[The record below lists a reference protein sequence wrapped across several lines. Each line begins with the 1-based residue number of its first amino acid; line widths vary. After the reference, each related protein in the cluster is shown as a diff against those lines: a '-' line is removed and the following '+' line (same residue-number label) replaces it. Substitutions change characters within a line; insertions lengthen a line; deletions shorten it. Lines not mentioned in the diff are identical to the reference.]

1 MSTASN
7 YLERTYAGVLGKII
21 GVYLGRPVEGWPFG
35 EITERFGE
43 IRHYIN
49 DQLNIPIVTA
59 DDDISGSFGFSR
71 SVVDHAGRGPLTA
84 GQVGETW
91 LNYIIEDRTILW
103 WGGRGRSTEHTAY
116 LNLARGMKAPDSGSF
131 DANGKTLPVQVGA
144 QIFVDAFAMMSPGD
158 PLRAGAMAR
167 TAASVSHDGAAVEAA
182 GFIAAMQALAY
193 TETRLE
199 LLLDVSSEELGDP
212 VLLRILHDVRTWCD
226 ATDEWREVRE
236 RIDTKYGYERFAGPC
251 PVTTNFAAVVAS
263 VLLGGDSFRRALS
276 VAASAGWDTDSN
288 AGVVGAFNGIRLGL
302 EGLDEEA
309 DLRTPIGDRLFVV
322 TADGGECITDAVRE
336 TYAIDAGRRV
346 LDGEPSAARSA
357 RFSFG
362 MPGST
367 QGFERCSAECSP
379 YVGVEVMNTRALD
392 GSASEAGLRIAVRG
406 TSPAASAA
414 VSTPTFLPR
423 PGDGDNFST
432 LASPTLYPGQLLR
445 AKVRLEHPIPDHVEA
460 RLYVVA
466 ETADGQLKA
475 TASEPVVL
483 DSSLRDLTWTV
494 PEVGPN
500 PILRVGIR
508 VCSVRRFDGSVIL
521 AELDWCGAPEYY
533 HQRGVLL
540 SSIWDLHPE
549 AMRQW
554 VSSAKNHEAD
564 FRYTHSVS
572 HPDGTGVVTVGTR
585 DWDDYTVSATLAFNP
600 HERGGVVARAR
611 GHRRW
616 YAAVLESWNTLVL
629 VRADHE
635 EETVLASATFPYV
648 EDVPVNVALT
658 CSGSMLSVAIDG
670 ERALFVE
677 DDSDDALRSG
687 GAGFVVT
694 SGTLLADDFTVRA
707 ERGDK

>member
-1 MSTASN
+1 MSTPIN
-7 YLERTYAGVLGKII
+7 YLEQTYAGVLGKII
-21 GVYLGRPVEGWPFG
+21 GVYLGRPVEGWPYDEIEARFG
-35 EITERFGE
+35 EIT
-43 IRHYIN
+43 HYIN
-49 DQLNIPIVTA
+49 NQLNIPVVTA

-71 SVVDHAGRGPLTA
+71 AVVDHAGRGGFTA

-131 DANGKTLPVQVGA
+131 DANGSTLPVQVGA
-144 QIFVDAFAMMSPGD
+144 QIFVDALAMMSPGD
-158 PLRAGAMAR
+158 PKRAGAMAR

-199 LLLDVSSEELGDP
+199 PLLDTSSEELGAP

-236 RIDTKYGYERFAGPC
+236 RIDKKYGYERFAGPC

-263 VLLGGDSFRRALS
+263 LLLGKDSFRRAIS
-276 VAASAGWDTDSN
+276 IAASAGWDTDSN

-302 EGLDEEA
+302 AGLDAEA
-309 DLRTPIGDRLFVV
+309 DLRTAVGDRLLVV
-322 TADGGECITDAVRE
+322 TADGGECISDAVRE

-346 LDGEPSAARSA
+346 LDGESPAARSA

-362 MPGST
+362 LAGST
-367 QGFERCSAECSP
+367 QGFERCSVECSP
-379 YVGVEVMNTRALD
+379 YAGVEVTNTRALR
-392 GSASEAGLRIAVRG
+392 GRTSEAGLRIAVRG
-406 TSPAASAA
+406 SSPGASAA

-423 PGDGDNFST
+423 PGDGDKFST
-432 LASPTLYPGQLLR
+432 LASPTLYPGQHLQ
-445 AKVRLEHPIPDHVEA
+445 AKLRLENETSDHVEV
-460 RLYVVA
+460 RLYVVV
-466 ETADGQLKA
+466 ETEGGQRQA
-475 TASEPVVL
+475 TSSEPVVL
-483 DSSLRDLTWTV
+483 DSSMRDLTWTV
-494 PEVGPN
+494 PDVGPN

-508 VCSVRRFDGSVIL
+508 VCSTRRFDGSVIL
-521 AELDWCGAPEYY
+521 AELDWCGAPEQY
-533 HQRGVLL
+533 HQGGVLM

-564 FRYTHSVS
+564 FRYTHSIS

-600 HERGGVVARAR
+600 HDRGGVVARAR

-616 YAAVLESWNTLVL
+616 YAAVLESWNTLLL
-629 VRADHE
+629 VRCDHD
-635 EETVLASATFPYV
+635 EETVLASASFPYA

-658 CSGSMLSVAIDG
+658 CSGSTLSVAIDG

-677 DDSDDALRSG
+677 DESDDALRSG

-694 SGTLLADDFTVRA
+694 SGTLLGDDFTVRA
-707 ERGDK
+707 ERGDR